1 MKQKTKYLILIL
13 LAICLEYYRDYLF
26 ININFQIDFL
36 DNSVNNLDQ
45 FNNTDSNIH
54 SFIHNLD
61 ISKLKS
67 IKWILSIIFSLL
79 YFLIGIIF
87 SKCFF
92 SNSLHKSFS
101 IIYSVG
107 GAVILSF
114 SYLIFVF
121 GKHLNLENQTNFYFV
136 SLELSHYIQSSLYPI
151 TFLLIFYSINIKKI

>member
-1 MKQKTKYLILIL
+1 MKQKIKYIILIL
-13 LAICLEYYRDYLF
+13 LAICLEYLRDYLF

-36 DNSVNNLDQ
+36 ENTLNNLEQ
-45 FNNTDSNIH
+45 FNNTDSFIH
-54 SFIHNLD
+54 SFIHNVD

-67 IKWILSIIFSLL
+67 FKWILSIIFSLL

-87 SKCFF
+87 SKYFF

-101 IIYSVG
+101 IIFSVG
-107 GAVILSF
+107 GTVILSF
-114 SYLIFVF
+114 SYLIFMF
-121 GKHLNLENQTNFYFV
+121 GKHLSLENQTNFYFV